1 MRCHECYKR
10 RNLGNNRS
18 TEHRNKKFLLE
29 EVIFLASSQKLTSEC
44 DVYVSWCGGY
54 WDLLHT
60 IFTYNL
66 LCLFWKTYIAIF
78 FFFFGVAI
86 LFLFWKEKQEKSM
99 ISNDTANAQFRHL
112 LYLHIS
118 LLIKRHNLFWETN
131 ISPREVN
138 RSSKSWQVQNKS
150 NIRCDQILILDN
162 VVIWRFNFTLQFDG
176 TFMAR
181 VSFK

>member
-1 MRCHECYKR
+1 MNVTCMCHGVVGIEIFFTPY
-10 RNLGNNRS
+10 
-18 TEHRNKKFLLE
+18 LL
-29 EVIFLASSQKLTSEC
+29 IIY
-44 DVYVSWCGGY
+44 YVSFGKHI
-54 WDLLHT
+54 LQ
-60 IFTYNL
+60 
-66 LCLFWKTYIAIF
+66 F

-181 VSFK
+181 VNFK